1 MHLSADTIDEL
12 AVGVDA
18 LDEADHSYS
27 GQIVSDKFSLVLRRR
42 RTLDL
47 SIVRVQVVV
56 VDVEPKSSDVSV
68 SRPHQAR

>member
-12 AVGVDA
+12 AVGIDA

-47 SIVRVQVVV
+47 SIV
-56 VDVEPKSSDVSV
+56 
-68 SRPHQAR
+68 